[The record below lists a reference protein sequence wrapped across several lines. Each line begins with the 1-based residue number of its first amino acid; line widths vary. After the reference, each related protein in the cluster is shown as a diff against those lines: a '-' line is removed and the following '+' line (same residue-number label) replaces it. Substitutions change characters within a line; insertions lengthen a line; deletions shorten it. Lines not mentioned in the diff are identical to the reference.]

1 VRQHGRKAA
10 QRRALVAGVISASRS
25 KLIGKRLV
33 GLKAAE
39 VFRLTGLRVYA
50 L

>member
-1 VRQHGRKAA
+1 VRHHGRKAA
-10 QRRALVAGVISASRS
+10 QRRALVAGVISAARS
-25 KLIGKRLV
+25 KLIGKQLI

-39 VFRLTGLRVYA
+39 VFRRTGLRVRA